1 MYICLHKEHRIQI
14 FPFFFLFQHFFS
26 LFFSAIIQGLRDV
39 KVTVPG
45 AVRRGE
51 NAVLICLYD
60 MEGDSLYSV
69 KWYKGRREFYR
80 FTPKENPAMK
90 TFPIPGINVVVSN
103 FAFYMF
109 VYLLFQLLHE
119 S

>member
-1 MYICLHKEHRIQI
+1 
-14 FPFFFLFQHFFS
+14 
-26 LFFSAIIQGLRDV
+26 
-39 KVTVPG
+39 
-45 AVRRGE
+45 
-51 NAVLICLYD
+51 

-103 FAFYMF
+103 FAFYICLF
-109 VYLLFQLLHE
+109 VFYFNFFMNRRFKVPLMK
-119 S
+119 